1 MKKNNVYST
10 LGLAM
15 KSGNVVSGEFGTE
28 KAVKSC
34 KATLIIISSDAS
46 ENTKKKF
53 RNMCDF
59 YKIPMIIM
67 GTKEELGHAIGKELR
82 SSMAILNQGFA
93 ESIEKQLKQDNS

>member
-1 MKKNNVYST
+1 MKRNSIYST

-15 KSGNVVSGEFGTE
+15 KSGSIVSGEMGTE
-28 KAVKSC
+28 KAVKSYS
-34 KATLIIISSDAS
+34 AALVVISLDAS

-59 YKIPMIIM
+59 YKTPMVTF
-67 GTKEELGHAIGKELR
+67 GTKDELGHSIGKDLR

-93 ESIEKQLKQDNS
+93 ESIAKQLKQDNS